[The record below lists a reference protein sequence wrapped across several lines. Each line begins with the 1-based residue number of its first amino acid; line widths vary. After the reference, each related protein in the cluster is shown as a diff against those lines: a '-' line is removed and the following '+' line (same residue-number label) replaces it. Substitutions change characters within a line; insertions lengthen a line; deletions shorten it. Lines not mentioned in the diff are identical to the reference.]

1 MGRDDIIITLLVFA
15 SILASGCVTARL
27 LSDVKYI
34 ECGDKESYSIA
45 MDKSISVSKACDY
58 CFGALMQSDQ
68 QTECFKTSGSIPTLS
83 GSKDVPSGHKYYPHL
98 SNREE
103 DWSVCDIDD
112 DAAQLKC
119 GCCLIASRD
128 HRFEVGRGCYQLT
141 STGYIKGTE
150 RTADVPESAF
160 FDQGR
165 CKGIAV
171 GKKLYKTTTTAGSEL
186 KRAINSDF
194 SHIPAHVAAAQ
205 VAKYL
210 QVDEDHHDGD
220 HTAWSESGEYPPD
233 GRALQAVKFIEAN
246 YDDSAMPHHMLATD
260 LARVVQAWEESMLN

>member
-58 CFGALMQSDQ
+58 CFGALMVSDQ
-68 QTECFKTSGSIPTLS
+68 QTECFKTSSSIPTLS
-83 GSKDVPSGHKYYPHL
+83 GSKDVPAGHKYHSHL

-103 DWSVCDIDD
+103 EWSVCDIDD
-112 DAAQLKC
+112 DAAKLKC
-119 GCCLIASRD
+119 GCCLIASREN
-128 HRFEVGRGCYQLT
+128 RFEVGRGCYKLT

-150 RTADVPESAF
+150 RTADVPESTY

-186 KRAINSDF
+186 RRAINSDF
-194 SHIPAHVAAAQ
+194 SHIPAHVASAQ

-210 QVDEDHHDGD
+210 QVDPDHHDGD

-246 YDDSAMPHHMLATD
+246 YDESAMPHHMLATD
-260 LARVVQAWEESMLN
+260 LARVVQAWEEGMLN